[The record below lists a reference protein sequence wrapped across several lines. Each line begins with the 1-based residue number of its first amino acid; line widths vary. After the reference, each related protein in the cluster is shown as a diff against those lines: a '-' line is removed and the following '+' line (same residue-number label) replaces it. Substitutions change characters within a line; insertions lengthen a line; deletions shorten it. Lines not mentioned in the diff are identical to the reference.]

1 VAQQAGRGPAHA
13 CHQGQM
19 HARCVRAVATLIM
32 RAKHVLGSRRH
43 WHNLESRHC
52 GISTVY
58 LSNVWEFTHGR
69 APPVGPRS
77 VGRSARSG
85 PR

>member
-1 VAQQAGRGPAHA
+1 
-13 CHQGQM
+13 M